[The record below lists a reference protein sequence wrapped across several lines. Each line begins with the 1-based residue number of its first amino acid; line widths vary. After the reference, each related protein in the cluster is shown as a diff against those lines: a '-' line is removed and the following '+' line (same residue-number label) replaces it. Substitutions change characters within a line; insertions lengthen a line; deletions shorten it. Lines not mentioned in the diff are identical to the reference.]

1 MRLCVARFLK
11 YLKQSNRLMIVSKDI
26 NPKLDLYYVGAL
38 TLQNMENSSSSFD
51 TIELYEKVKEKENEV
66 KFRLFFLS
74 LDWLYVLGA
83 IELADNGFIRKCS

>member
-1 MRLCVARFLK
+1 
-11 YLKQSNRLMIVSKDI
+11 MIVSKDI